1 MVSSILLQD
10 FKWIALK
17 RKKMNEDERFLC
29 HICPPWRTS
38 VSNMESYWN
47 ATASREETT
56 LLIAE
61 TVTHN

>member
-10 FKWIALK
+10 FKRIE
-17 RKKMNEDERFLC
+17 MDEGERFWC

-38 VSNMESYWN
+38 VSNMESHGN
-47 ATASREETT
+47 ATAYREETT